1 MIPKILKRV
10 GGALVLLLVLA
21 LVVYIATGA
30 QPPEPDSSSASW
42 LQRGPYDVGQADF
55 IFVDASRPTSENR
68 GVAGKPERTF
78 PTTIW
83 YPQDADGAHP
93 LIVHSHGILSNR
105 AEMPYLTETLASYG
119 YVVVAADYPLSS
131 GDTEGGATA
140 ADVVNQPADVS
151 FLIDS
156 VLALSADEKPF
167 DGSID
172 PDRIGLSGYSLG
184 GLTTNLAAYHVRL
197 RDPRVSAAL
206 TIAGLSAMFSPRF
219 FATTDIPYLAIAG
232 TADAL
237 LAFQGHA
244 ADIPSRVGNASLVA
258 IDGGSHLG
266 FIGLADP
273 LFRFM
278 HNPDTIGCE
287 AVLAAVEDDPN
298 AAFAALGT
306 VAEGIDLQRDVPE
319 LCGHGFTEAIHPGRQ
334 RMITQ
339 IAVLSFFESV
349 FNEDETRRSAAQRQL
364 TQGLAADFDEVTF
377 TH

>member
-1 MIPKILKRV
+1 MHDGVNPLT
-10 GGALVLLLVLA
+10 GGCA
-21 LVVYIATGA
+21 
-30 QPPEPDSSSASW
+30 
-42 LQRGPYDVGQADF
+42 
-55 IFVDASRPTSENR
+55 
-68 GVAGKPERTF
+68 
-78 PTTIW
+78 
-83 YPQDADGAHP
+83 
-93 LIVHSHGILSNR
+93 GILSNR
-105 AEMPYLTETLASYG
+105 AEMPYLTQTLASHG
-119 YVVVAADYPLSS
+119 YVIVAADYPLSS
-131 GDTEGGATA
+131 GATEGGATA
-140 ADVVNQPADVS
+140 ADVVNQSADVS

-167 DGSID
+167 DGYID
-172 PDRIGLSGYSLG
+172 QDRIGLSGYSLG
-184 GLTTNLAAYHVRL
+184 GLTTNLATYHVRL
-197 RDPRVSAAL
+197 RDPRISAAL

-219 FATTDIPYLAIAG
+219 FTTTDIPYLAIAG

-244 ADIPSRVGNASLVA
+244 ADIPARVGNASLVA

-287 AVLAAVEDDPN
+287 GVLAAVEDDPN

-319 LCGHGFTEAIHPGRQ
+319 LCGHGFAEAIHPGRQ

-349 FNEDETRRSAAQRQL
+349 FNKDETRRSAAQRQL

>member
-1 MIPKILKRV
+1 MIRKILKRV
-10 GGALVLLLVLA
+10 GGVLVLLLVLA

-30 QPPEPDSSSASW
+30 QPPDSDSSSADW
-42 LQRGPYDVGQADF
+42 LQSGPYAVGQADF
-55 IFVDASRPTSENR
+55 IFVDESRPTGESR
-68 GVAGKPERTF
+68 GVAGNPERTF

-83 YPQDADGAHP
+83 YPQDTDAAHP

-119 YVVVAADYPLSS
+119 YVVMAADYPLSS
-131 GDTEGGATA
+131 GATEGGATGT
-140 ADVVNQPADVS
+140 DVVNQPADVS

-167 DGSID
+167 DGNID
-172 PDRIGLSGYSLG
+172 QDRIGLSGYSLG
-184 GLTTNLAAYHVRL
+184 GLTTNLATYHVRL

-206 TIAGLSAMFSPRF
+206 TIAGLSAMFSPQF

-287 AVLAAVEDDPN
+287 GVLATLEDDPN
-298 AAFAALGT
+298 AAFDALGT
-306 VAEGIDLQRDVPE
+306 VAEGVDLQRGVPE
-319 LCGHGFTEAIHPGRQ
+319 ICGYGFAEAVHPGRQ

-364 TQGLAADFDEVTF
+364 SQSLAADFDEVTF

>member
-1 MIPKILKRV
+1 
-10 GGALVLLLVLA
+10 
-21 LVVYIATGA
+21 
-30 QPPEPDSSSASW
+30 
-42 LQRGPYDVGQADF
+42 VGQADF
-55 IFVDASRPTSENR
+55 IFVDESRPTGENR

-83 YPQDADGAHP
+83 YPQDTDAGHP

-131 GDTEGGATA
+131 GATEGGATGT
-140 ADVVNQPADVS
+140 DVVNQPADVS

-167 DGSID
+167 DGNID
-172 PDRIGLSGYSLG
+172 QDRIGLSGYSLG
-184 GLTTNLAAYHVRL
+184 GLTTNLTTYHVRL

-206 TIAGLSAMFSPRF
+206 TIAGLSAMFSPQF

-287 AVLAAVEDDPN
+287 GVLATLEDDPN
-298 AAFAALGT
+298 AAFDALGT
-306 VAEGIDLQRDVPE
+306 VAEGVDLQRGVPE
-319 LCGHGFTEAIHPGRQ
+319 ICGYGFAEAVHPGRQ

-364 TQGLAADFDEVTF
+364 SQSLAADFDEVTF